1 MKKRFG
7 LMTLLM
13 AVMLL
18 LTACSS
24 GGQVMDGEDM
34 VRSYTQISQEEAKQ
48 MMEQDGAQI
57 IVDVRTQEEYDSG
70 HIPGAIC
77 IPNESIGTE
86 KPEELPDLD
95 QIILIYCRSGN
106 RSKQAAQRLFDM
118 GYTNVYEFGGIIDWT
133 GQIVTDNTENETQPE
148 SPDEPGQTSADS
160 VADADANTN
169 TDADTNADADT
180 DTNAGADAAVGKF
193 DFTSEKVLLNS
204 GWEMPIIGTGTW
216 TLSDEEAENSTYY
229 ALKSGMRLIDTA
241 RYYQNEVGVGKGLA
255 RAIDEGIVTREEVFI
270 TSKIYGGDHDQA
282 VKTIDAALS
291 DLGLDYI
298 DLMLIHQP
306 GADDAGVYKAMEE
319 AVESGKLH
327 SIGISNYYTKD
338 QVDQVLS
345 FAEITP
351 AVIQNENHIYYQN
364 AELRDYVKQYGI
376 VMESW
381 YPFGGRG
388 HTQESFE
395 NEEILDIAKAHGKTA
410 AQIILR
416 WHLQDGYIA
425 IPGSGNPDHIAENY
439 DIFDFELSED
449 EMNRIRGIDE
459 QRRYEPW

>member
-1 MKKRFG
+1 MAA
-7 LMTLLM
+7 LL
-13 AVMLL
+13 LL

-24 GGQVMDGEDM
+24 GPQVMDGEDM
-34 VRSYTQISQEEAKQ
+34 VRSYTQISQDEAKQ
-48 MMEQDGAQI
+48 MMEQDGTQI
-57 IVDVRTQEEYDSG
+57 IVDVRTQEEYESG

-86 KPEELPDLD
+86 QPKELPDLD
-95 QIILIYCRSGN
+95 QVILIYCRSGN
-106 RSKQAAQRLFDM
+106 RSKQAAQKLFDM
-118 GYTNVYEFGGIIDWT
+118 GYTNVYEFGGINDWT
-133 GQIVTDNTENETQPE
+133 GEVVTETP
-148 SPDEPGQTSADS
+148 
-160 VADADANTN
+160 
-169 TDADTNADADT
+169 DADTSQDTSQEIEPENPDESVPASADAL
-180 DTNAGADAAVGKF
+180 VGEF
-193 DFTSEKVLLNS
+193 DFSAEKVLLNS

-229 ALKSGMRLIDTA
+229 ALKAGMRLIDTA
-241 RYYQNEVGVGKGLA
+241 RYYQNETGVGKGLA

-270 TSKIYGGDHDQA
+270 TSKIYGGDHDRA
-282 VKTIDAALS
+282 VKVIDEALS
-291 DLGLDYI
+291 DLGVDYI

-306 GADDAGVYKAMEE
+306 GSDDAGVYKAMEE

-327 SIGISNYYTKD
+327 SIGISNYYTKE
-338 QVDQVLS
+338 QVEEVLS

-395 NEEILDIAKAHGKTA
+395 NDVILDLAKAHGKTA

-425 IPGSGNPDHIAENY
+425 IPGSSNPDHIAENY

-459 QRRYEPW
+459 QRRYEHW

>member
-1 MKKRFG
+1 
-7 LMTLLM
+7 MTLLM
-13 AVMLL
+13 AVILL
-18 LTACSS
+18 ITACSS

-77 IPNESIGTE
+77 IPNESIRTE
-86 KPEELPDLD
+86 QPEELPDLD
-95 QIILIYCRSGN
+95 QIILVYCRSGN
-106 RSKQAAQRLFDM
+106 RSKQAGQKLFDM

-133 GQIVTDNTENETQPE
+133 GEIVTDDVADETEPET
-148 SPDEPGQTSADS
+148 PDETGQTSADA
-160 VADADANTN
+160 VADANTN
-169 TDADTNADADT
+169 TVADTNADAAT
-180 DTNAGADAAVGKF
+180 DTNAGADAAVGEF
-193 DFTSEKVLLNS
+193 DFSSEKVLLNS

-439 DIFDFELSED
+439 NIFDFELSED

>member
-1 MKKRFG
+1 MAA
-7 LMTLLM
+7 LL
-13 AVMLL
+13 LL
-18 LTACSS
+18 LTVCSS

-34 VRSYTQISQEEAKQ
+34 VRSYTQISQEEAKPDNL
-48 MMEQDGAQI
+48 E
-57 IVDVRTQEEYDSG
+57 
-70 HIPGAIC
+70 
-77 IPNESIGTE
+77 GTV
-86 KPEELPDLD
+86 PAP
-95 QIILIYCRSGN
+95 
-106 RSKQAAQRLFDM
+106 
-118 GYTNVYEFGGIIDWT
+118 
-133 GQIVTDNTENETQPE
+133 
-148 SPDEPGQTSADS
+148 
-160 VADADANTN
+160 ADAL
-169 TDADTNADADT
+169 
-180 DTNAGADAAVGKF
+180 VGEF
-193 DFTSEKVLLNS
+193 DFSAERVLLNS

-241 RYYQNEVGVGKGLA
+241 RYYQNETGVGKGLA

-270 TSKIYGGDHDQA
+270 TSKIFGGDHDQA
-282 VKTIDAALS
+282 AEVIDEAMS
-291 DLGLDYI
+291 DLNVDYI

-306 GADDAGVYKAMEE
+306 GIDDAGVYKAMEE

-327 SIGISNYYTKD
+327 SIGISNYYTKE
-338 QVDQVLS
+338 QVDEVLS

-395 NEEILDIAKAHGKTA
+395 NDVILDLAKVHGKTA
-410 AQIILR
+410 AQVILR

-425 IPGSGNPDHIAENY
+425 IPGSANPDHIAENY

-449 EMNRIRGIDE
+449 EIDRIRT
-459 QRRYEPW
+459 RH